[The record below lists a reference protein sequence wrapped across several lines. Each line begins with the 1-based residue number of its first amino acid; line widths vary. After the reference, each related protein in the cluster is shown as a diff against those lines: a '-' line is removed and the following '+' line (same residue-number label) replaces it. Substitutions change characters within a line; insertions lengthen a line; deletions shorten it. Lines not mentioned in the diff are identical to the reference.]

1 MKREDKNKLCRE
13 KIINGALE
21 EFAVKSYAEASMN
34 SVAERGGIS
43 KGIIYH
49 YFKNKDELYP
59 ACLKICFDSL
69 AEKIRRECGEEG
81 DYDERMARYMNC
93 RNNFFSSDSR
103 FYNLF
108 YFGVLEPSEH
118 LKDRVDEIK
127 KPLDE
132 SNKKVISDF
141 LKSTE
146 IKDNVS
152 IEEALEYCTVFQQAM
167 DTCMRKRLKDGED
180 ISDVVKERE
189 GKLLKMM
196 RFVMYGIVKEDR

>member
-1 MKREDKNKLCRE
+1 
-13 KIINGALE
+13 
-21 EFAVKSYAEASMN
+21 
-34 SVAERGGIS
+34 
-43 KGIIYH
+43 
-49 YFKNKDELYP
+49 
-59 ACLKICFDSL
+59 
-69 AEKIRRECGEEG
+69 
-81 DYDERMARYMNC
+81 MARYMNC

-108 YFGVLEPSEH
+108 YFGVLEPPEH

-167 DTCMRKRLKDGED
+167 DTCMRKKIKDGED
-180 ISDVVKERE
+180 ISDVVRERE

-196 RFVMYGIVKEDR
+196 RFMMYGIVKEDR